1 MRGLFRRVARP
12 AATGG
17 GDVFASAPVVLV
29 AAAASLPAL
38 SYVEFHLVF
47 VLPVLIGLAVLAS
60 YPLGGRPVAAPVGIG
75 LLVVVAVVYTTPWD
89 NHLIDVGVWGY
100 ADGSV
105 LFRIWYAPIE
115 EYLFFVLQPLITALW
130 LCRLPAVTDAG
141 PIGDRDFGIPLGQ
154 HALGLLGGGLVSAAG
169 FLLLEQSYYLGTLL
183 LWAGPPLA
191 IQWAFAWPVLWD
203 LRRTLAVGVLVPT
216 VYLWIVDRIA
226 IGMCIWF
233 FDPTYLVGIA
243 VLGLPIEEMV
253 FFLLTN
259 IFVVQGLL
267 LFWWVTDR
275 WPAVQARWQ
284 GVTDRWGR
292 AVDDR

>member
-141 PIGDRDFGIPLGQ
+141 PIGDRDFGIPLGP

-226 IGMCIWF
+226 IGMGIWF

-259 IFVVQGLL
+259 VFVVQGLL